1 MSRKDKQTLKKTTEL
16 LNKLACETVVGA
28 TPIAL
33 QTGFSQVE
41 GLFKVLGLEPLRR
54 LASLYVVGF
63 FDAAPAVCAQL
74 IEQAPQLLEF
84 FTRELEAW
92 ELGKESSDG
101 VSSWLTRLENIA
113 NGLSAEA
120 APAEKKAAPAGSEA
134 EPQPAA
140 PPKESGDDALNFA
153 ADPEF
158 VAMFITEAL
167 DHLESIEALVLEIEK
182 TPDNRE
188 LLDNVF
194 RPFHT
199 VKGNAGALGFK
210 PMQELAHKVENLLDL
225 ARKGKHKVGP
235 AEIEIILKAVDLT
248 RALLGDLKQISEG
261 KPGQDFTAQRLA
273 LQEAVDRVIAG
284 GGAEVSQAAPQTPSV
299 VTPVEAVPAAPAA
312 GDGMPKRR
320 ASDFEAS
327 TVIKV
332 DASKLDSLIDM
343 VGELVIIQSMI
354 RQDPT
359 LANLIQ
365 SKLSQNL
372 SQLNRITSSLQKDA
386 MSLRMVPVRQTF
398 QKMSRLVRDLGS
410 KSGKKVDLAL
420 YGEDTEMDRK
430 MVEEI
435 NDPLMHMIRNALDHG
450 IEKPATRAERNK
462 PATARVELKA
472 YHQGGNIVIGI
483 SDDGNGLDPEKIR
496 KKAISQGLV
505 TAEQELTEAE
515 IFQLIFAP
523 GFSTAEKITEISGRG
538 VGMDVVRRNIEALR
552 GKIEIQSVLGK
563 GSQFL
568 IKLPLTLAIL
578 DGLVLGVGAERFVL
592 PTFAIKE
599 SLRPTKDQI
608 HSVQG
613 RECMVRVRDR
623 LFPLVRISVLFGI
636 DSAVEDPCQGTL
648 VLIEDDGRQLCL
660 LVDRLIGKQEV
671 VIKSLGETFRH
682 LQGVAGGAIL
692 GDGRVGLILDANG
705 IFKMTQLE
713 KAS

>member
-1 MSRKDKQTLKKTTEL
+1 MSKKDKQTLKKTTDL
-16 LNKLACETVVGA
+16 LNKLACDTVVGA
-28 TPIAL
+28 TPIEL
-33 QTGFSQVE
+33 QTGFSQLE
-41 GLFKVLGLEPLRR
+41 GMFKGLGLEPLRK

-63 FDAAPAVCAQL
+63 FDTAPAICTQL
-74 IEQAPQLLEF
+74 SEQAPQLLEF

-92 ELGKESSDG
+92 ELGKEFSDG
-101 VSSWLTRLENIA
+101 VASWLARLENIS
-113 NGLSAEA
+113 NGLPAEA
-120 APAEKKAAPAGSEA
+120 NPADQKPAQTTSEVPPAA
-134 EPQPAA
+134 EP
-140 PPKESGDDALNFA
+140 KEAGDDALNFA

-261 KPGQDFTAQRLA
+261 KPGKDFTAQRLA

-284 GGAEVSQAAPQTPSV
+284 GNAEISTVVPQATAPLAPTHV
-299 VTPVEAVPAAPAA
+299 VPTAATA
-312 GDGMPKRR
+312 GDGLPKRR

-332 DASKLDSLIDM
+332 DASKLDNLIDM

-410 KSGKKVDLAL
+410 KSGKKVELAL
-420 YGEDTEMDRK
+420 FGEDTEMDRK

-435 NDPLMHMIRNALDHG
+435 NDPLMHMIRNAVDHG
-450 IEKPATRAERNK
+450 IEKPATRSERNK

-472 YHQGGNIVIGI
+472 YHQGGNIVIEI

-496 KKAISQGLV
+496 NKAISQGLI
-505 TAEQELTEAE
+505 TAEQELSEAE
-515 IFQLIFAP
+515 IFHLIFAP

-599 SLRPTKDQI
+599 SLRPAKDQI

-636 DSAVEDPCQGTL
+636 DNAVEDPCLGTL

-705 IFKMTQLE
+705 IFRMTELE

>member
-1 MSRKDKQTLKKTTEL
+1 
-16 LNKLACETVVGA
+16 V
-28 TPIAL
+28 
-33 QTGFSQVE
+33 
-41 GLFKVLGLEPLRR
+41 
-54 LASLYVVGF
+54 
-63 FDAAPAVCAQL
+63 
-74 IEQAPQLLEF
+74 
-84 FTRELEAW
+84 EAW

-101 VSSWLTRLENIA
+101 VSSWLTCLENIA
-113 NGLSAEA
+113 NGLPDEVTQAAQESAVT
-120 APAEKKAAPAGSEA
+120 GSEA
-134 EPQPAA
+134 ELQPAA
-140 PPKESGDDALNFA
+140 PGEDALNFA

-261 KPGQDFTAQRLA
+261 KPGQDFTKQRLA

-284 GGAEVSQAAPQTPSV
+284 GSLEVSAPQVPAFV
-299 VTPVEAVPAAPAA
+299 APAEAVAVVPAA
-312 GDGMPKRR
+312 GDGMPRRR
-320 ASDFEAS
+320 ASDFEAN

-410 KSGKKVDLAL
+410 KSGKKVELAL
-420 YGEDTEMDRK
+420 FGEDTEMDRK

-435 NDPLMHMIRNALDHG
+435 NDPLMHMIRNAVDHG

-472 YHQGGNIVIGI
+472 YHQGGNIVIEI

-505 TAEQELTEAE
+505 TAEQELSEAE

-636 DSAVEDPCQGTL
+636 DNAVEDPCQGTL
-648 VLIEDDGRQLCL
+648 VLIEDDDRQLCL

>member
-1 MSRKDKQTLKKTTEL
+1 MSTKDKQTLKKTTEL

-41 GLFKVLGLEPLRR
+41 GLFKDLGLEPLRR

-63 FDAAPAVCAQL
+63 FDAAPAVCEQL
-74 IEQAPQLLEF
+74 IEQAPPLLEF
-84 FTRELEAW
+84 FTREVEAW

-101 VSSWLTRLENIA
+101 VSPWLTRLENIA
-113 NGLSAEA
+113 NGLPAEA
-120 APAEKKAAPAGSEA
+120 AQAEQKPVSARSEA
-134 EPQPAA
+134 EPQPVA

-235 AEIEIILKAVDLT
+235 EEIDIILKAVDLT

-261 KPGQDFTAQRLA
+261 KPGKDFTTLRLA

-284 GGAEVSQAAPQTPSV
+284 GGAEVPQAAPQIPSN
-299 VTPVEAVPAAPAA
+299 VTPAEAVSPVPAA

-332 DASKLDSLIDM
+332 DASKLDNLIDM

-410 KSGKKVDLAL
+410 KSGKKVELAL

-435 NDPLMHMIRNALDHG
+435 NDPLMHMIRNAVDHG

-472 YHQGGNIVIGI
+472 YHQGGNIVIEI

-505 TAEQELTEAE
+505 TAEQELSEAE

-552 GKIEIQSVLGK
+552 GKVEIQSVLGK

-648 VLIEDDGRQLCL
+648 VLIEDDDRQLCL

-705 IFKMTQLE
+705 IFRMTQLE